1 MSNFVNLMD
10 IIYPVGSIYQSMN
23 ATSPASSIGGT
34 WTRLNTFLYGSTTA
48 KNTGG
53 EATHTLSLN
62 EMPAHS
68 HNGSTGEA
76 GKHNHSIDGRIIA
89 WYGPGGGNVL
99 QGAGNYLVLLVAL
112 VDSIRLRLVTIPT
125 LLLLMGGAS
134 TQQLA
139 TLHNL
144 LYLVSHSVA
153 SNLNLS
159 EVAYV

>member
-62 EMPAHS
+62 EMPAHR
-68 HNGSTGEA
+68 HGDVTWVYYAHLVNGGVQKGHRLTWVTDNSCSKNETFNKSTGG
-76 GKHNHSIDGRIIA
+76 GKAHN
-89 WYGPGGGNVL
+89 
-99 QGAGNYLVLLVAL
+99 
-112 VDSIRLRLVTIPT
+112 
-125 LLLLMGGAS
+125 
-134 TQQLA
+134 
-139 TLHNL
+139 NL
-144 LYLVSHSVA
+144 P
-153 SNLNLS
+153 
-159 EVAYV
+159 AYQNCYVWHRTA

>member
-1 MSNFVNLMD
+1 MGLQPPRIRAAKQRTRLALMKCPLTATMVLQEKLADTITVLMD
-10 IIYPVGSIYQSMN
+10 ELSHGTVQVEVTFFKVLVII
-23 ATSPASSIGGT
+23 
-34 WTRLNTFLYGSTTA
+34 
-48 KNTGG
+48 
-53 EATHTLSLN
+53 
-62 EMPAHS
+62 
-68 HNGSTGEA
+68 
-76 GKHNHSIDGRIIA
+76 
-89 WYGPGGGNVL
+89 
-99 QGAGNYLVLLVAL
+99 LVLLVPL

-144 LYLVSHSVA
+144 LYLVPHSVA